1 MKENYLCV
9 SVVVFYKN
17 FYFLYSENSENSDHK
32 ASAKATQNANQIEDK
47 MKLRFFHCIYYRE
60 LSSNSEKTKTVK
72 HRTSMTINVCLLS
85 PVWPLQCEPD

>member
-32 ASAKATQNANQIEDK
+32 ASAKATQNANQVEAKISIVFII
-47 MKLRFFHCIYYRE
+47 RNYHY
-60 LSSNSEKTKTVK
+60 
-72 HRTSMTINVCLLS
+72 TS
-85 PVWPLQCEPD
+85 QK

>member
-1 MKENYLCV
+1 MS

-47 MKLRFFHCIYYRE
+47 MKLRFSIVFIIRNNHY
-60 LSSNSEKTKTVK
+60 NSQKRKGRK
-72 HRTSMTINVCLLS
+72 GRKR
-85 PVWPLQCEPD
+85 

>member
-47 MKLRFFHCIYYRE
+47 IFHCIYYQE
-60 LSSNSEKTKTVK
+60 L
-72 HRTSMTINVCLLS
+72 
-85 PVWPLQCEPD
+85 PW

>member
-32 ASAKATQNANQIEDK
+32 ASAKATQNANQIEGK
-47 MKLRFFHCIYYRE
+47 MKLRFPLYYYPTRNYRSTSQKTPTSVSR
-60 LSSNSEKTKTVK
+60 LASSVNIQQT
-72 HRTSMTINVCLLS
+72 L
-85 PVWPLQCEPD
+85 

>member
-1 MKENYLCV
+1 MLQIYIIYFKYERKLFMS

-47 MKLRFFHCIYYRE
+47 MKLRFSIVFITWNY
-60 LSSNSEKTKTVK
+60 
-72 HRTSMTINVCLLS
+72 LLI
-85 PVWPLQCEPD
+85 LRKLKL